1 MIELVESHVVYENPK
16 PMLRSRHGYFPG
28 LVQLHSGELL
38 ALFVM
43 GEAFESVDLTTYVSR
58 SGDLGRTWQLQG
70 PLFDKSREARP
81 TSDFLKPQVLRDGSL
96 IALGYRF
103 HRDDPQ
109 QPIAIVET
117 DGALPGDD
125 VVSFSSDEGRTWTE
139 PKVIPRSTPEL
150 VELPSRAIQ
159 LHSGDI
165 VATGGLFKMPD
176 GTNPSGQFGVLLR
189 STDNGRTWDDR
200 VHYFESAGKT
210 VAAYESHLAEL
221 QAGRVVAICWA
232 FDITAGTYLHNQVTV
247 SHDNG
252 YTWSAPIDT
261 GIQAESANL
270 LYLGGERLLSIHSH
284 RGREVGL
291 YVRLV
296 DFTGDRWRPL
306 EEKLIWGAGMG
317 QQTKDG
323 QSFFEFAGSI
333 RFGQG
338 SSSAWASPH
347 TSRRE
352 VRPSSRSADT
362 GRNPRCGSS
371 EPASWSRLC
380 ASWRRASRACNRDS
394 CTASSRRA
402 YC

>member
-28 LVQLHSGELL
+28 MVQLPSGELL

-43 GEAFESVDLTTYVSR
+43 GEAFESVDLTTYVTR
-58 SGDLGRTWQLQG
+58 SGDLGRTWTLQG
-70 PLFDKSREARP
+70 PLFDRP
-81 TSDFLKPQVLRDGSL
+81 GSLPATSDFLKPLLLRDGTL

-103 HRDDPQ
+103 DRDDPE
-109 QPIAIVET
+109 QPIAIAET

-125 VVSFSSDEGRTWTE
+125 VVSFSSDDGSTWTE
-139 PKVIPRSTPEL
+139 PTVIPRTTPEL
-150 VELPSRAIQ
+150 VELPSRPIQ
-159 LHSGDI
+159 LQSGDI

-176 GTNPSGQFGVLLR
+176 GTSPSGQFGVLFR

-200 VHYFESAGKT
+200 VRYFESPGRT
-210 VAAYESHLAEL
+210 VAAYESNIAEM
-221 QAGRVVAICWA
+221 QPGRLVAICWA
-232 FDITAGTYLHNQVTV
+232 FDIATGAYLHNQVTV

-252 YTWSAPIDT
+252 HTWSGPIDT

-284 RGREVGL
+284 RGGDVGL
-291 YVRLV
+291 HVRLV
-296 DFTGDRWRPL
+296 DFTGDRWHTI

-317 QQTKDG
+317 RQTRDG

-338 SSSAWASPH
+338 SLLRLSDGDILATHWAVIDGQGKILTH
-347 TSRRE
+347 
-352 VRPSSRSADT
+352 
-362 GRNPRCGSS
+362 
-371 EPASWSRLC
+371 RL
-380 ASWRRASRACNRDS
+380 RIGD
-394 CTASSRRA
+394 
-402 YC
+402 